1 VVARSAGRARRGT
14 IYVVGNVNVDL
25 ILGVLDRWPRIGTE
39 TALPHSE
46 LRAGGQA
53 GNAGL
58 ALAALGARHRV
69 VANIG
74 ADALGRW
81 LRGAFPGSGPAWT
94 RSSVATTIT
103 VGIVHPGG
111 ERTFFTTVGHL
122 GEFAPRHV
130 LDQLPEHAAP
140 GDVVLVCGVFLSP
153 LLVAGCRE
161 LLELLRG
168 RGFALALDTGWPNA
182 GWGAVRT
189 TVESWLPLIDHVLL
203 NELETTA
210 LAGTDDLGAAAT
222 WVRQRLQPGA
232 SLVVKCGPAGAQ
244 AWRGARHLA
253 RPAPTVRVV
262 DTIGAGDVFNA
273 RYLHGVVCGRDLDT
287 ALQQAV
293 EAASAAISTS
303 PRRYAAAGE

>member
-1 VVARSAGRARRGT
+1 LAAHSAGPARRGT

-39 TALPHSE
+39 TVLPHSE

-74 ADALGRW
+74 ADTLGRW
-81 LRGAFPGSGPAWT
+81 LLEAFPESGADWT
-94 RSSVATTIT
+94 RSSAATTIT

-111 ERTFFTTVGHL
+111 ERTFLTTVGHL
-122 GEFAPRHV
+122 AEFAPRHV
-130 LDQLPEHAAP
+130 FDQLPERCAP
-140 GDVVLVCGVFLSP
+140 GDIVLLCGVFLSP
-153 LLVAGCRE
+153 LLVTGGRE

-182 GWGAVRT
+182 GWASLRT
-189 TVESWLPLIDHVLL
+189 TVESWLPFIDHVLL

-210 LAGTDDLGAAAT
+210 LAGTDNLNAAAT
-222 WVRQRLQPGA
+222 WLCERLQPGA
-232 SLVVKCGPAGAQ
+232 SLVVKCGPDGAQ
-244 AWRGARHLA
+244 AWSGAEHLSC
-253 RPAPTVRVV
+253 PAPAVQVV

-273 RYLHGVVCGRDLDT
+273 CYLHGVVCGRDLRT
-287 ALQQAV
+287 VLQQAV
-293 EAASAAISTS
+293 QAASVAISTS
-303 PRRYAAAGE
+303 PRRYVVGRE